1 MLALVFLNLNVL
13 RRASDLLSTI
23 PVDTAFKSPA
33 WLPSSYLRLWESI
46 LFVLKAKQSKSA
58 M

>member
-1 MLALVFLNLNVL
+1 MLVLFFLNLNVL

-23 PVDTAFKSPA
+23 PVDTAFKSSA
-33 WLPSSYLRLWESI
+33 WLLSSYLQLWENI